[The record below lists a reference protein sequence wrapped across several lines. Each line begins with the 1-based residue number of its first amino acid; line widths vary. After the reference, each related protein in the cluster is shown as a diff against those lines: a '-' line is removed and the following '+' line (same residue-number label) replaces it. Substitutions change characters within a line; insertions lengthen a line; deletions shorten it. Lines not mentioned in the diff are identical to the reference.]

1 LSLNGA
7 SNGESVSKYE
17 YNTSNLKD
25 QSHEHL
31 HNAQIYENTTI
42 TRLLDPNLYD
52 YQFLK
57 ATVFNGELV
66 YVIGYEPRRSKA
78 KFEGVLYI
86 ADESFAVLK
95 ADYSY
100 ADGKRGDKLNLKFL
114 LGIKFVE
121 NLKKGTIIYSKE
133 GDFYQPKYIK
143 EETGAYFYVNRPI
156 KFIENSKEKRK
167 VGFSFLVEGSNRN
180 KQELLIVANT
190 DLDRDYFD
198 GFSESENTPYQE
210 LKAYDPSVWTEY
222 TSLEPLQEMK
232 TFKAKD

>member
-1 LSLNGA
+1 MPIFMS
-7 SNGESVSKYE
+7 
-17 YNTSNLKD
+17 
-25 QSHEHL
+25 
-31 HNAQIYENTTI
+31 
-42 TRLLDPNLYD
+42 
-52 YQFLK
+52 
-57 ATVFNGELV
+57 
-66 YVIGYEPRRSKA
+66 
-78 KFEGVLYI
+78 
-86 ADESFAVLK
+86 
-95 ADYSY
+95 
-100 ADGKRGDKLNLKFL
+100 
-114 LGIKFVE
+114 
-121 NLKKGTIIYSKE
+121 
-133 GDFYQPKYIK
+133 
-143 EETGAYFYVNRPI
+143 NRPI